1 MFELPNMKL
10 KGLEIVE
17 INVKTFLNF
26 GPLGVSIRGGK
37 VSMRLNFSLMDVIS
51 LKVLSLEC
59 NQNYFVQFF
68 FELATFCMVQEKKSL
83 F

>member
-10 KGLEIVE
+10 KDLEIAE

-37 VSMRLNFSLMDVIS
+37 VSIRLNFSLM
-51 LKVLSLEC
+51 VL
-59 NQNYFVQFF
+59 
-68 FELATFCMVQEKKSL
+68 
-83 F
+83 